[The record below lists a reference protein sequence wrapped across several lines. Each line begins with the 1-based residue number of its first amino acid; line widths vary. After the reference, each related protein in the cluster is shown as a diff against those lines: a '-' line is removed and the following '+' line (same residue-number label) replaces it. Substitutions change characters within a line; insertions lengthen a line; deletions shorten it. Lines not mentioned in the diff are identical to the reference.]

1 MSLEHREFT
10 HICWRCGAWFTNEVY
25 AGGICKDCEEATKS
39 DAFLESKA
47 RAEALERREIRDR
60 EYAMNAPKTTIYE
73 ENGVRIER
81 YGVIPAGAN
90 AHSDKY

>member
-1 MSLEHREFT
+1 MSLELREFT
-10 HICWRCGAWFTNEVY
+10 HICWRCGAWFTNKVY

-39 DAFLESKA
+39 EAYLEAKA

-60 EYAMNAPKTTIYE
+60 EYAMHAPKTTISE

-90 AHSDKY
+90 APSAKD